1 MMPRRKFSFWIG
13 FAGLIFLSFV
23 LARFFIRSGNVV
35 EAFFTHAHPGLA
47 APVFIVVFVLS
58 SFVILDTKDILKIA
72 AALAFGALGSALL
85 IWLAEL
91 VNCWLLFRL
100 ARRYGREWVERRF
113 AVREK
118 SLSWVKRFYSTG
130 AIFALRSLP
139 VFPYRILDVA
149 YGLSELSFRKYF
161 VISALS
167 SPIRIFW
174 LQFILAAM
182 GAAVFDQQK
191 MIQYLQANPGFLR
204 ASLLYI
210 LASLVAAFFIGRR
223 LK

>member
-1 MMPRRKFSFWIG
+1 MPRRKFLFLVG
-13 FAGLIFLSFV
+13 LAGLLLLSFV
-23 LARFFIRSGNVV
+23 LARLFTRSGNVV
-35 EAFFTHAHPGLA
+35 ESFFMHSHPGLA
-47 APVFIVVFVLS
+47 APVFFVVFILS
-58 SFVILDTKDILKIA
+58 SFIILDIKDILKIA
-72 AALAFGALGSALL
+72 AALAFGATGSALL

-91 VNCWLLFRL
+91 VNCWLLFHL
-100 ARRYGREWVERRF
+100 ARRYGREWVEQRF
-113 AVREK
+113 GVREK
-118 SLSWVKRFYSTG
+118 HLSWVKRFYSTG
-130 AIFALRSLP
+130 AIFVLRSLP

-191 MIQYLQANPGFLR
+191 MTQYLQANPDLLK
-204 ASLLYI
+204 ASLAYL
-210 LASLVAAFFIGRR
+210 LVSLVAAFVVGKR